1 MSAPDT
7 TAIQKA
13 SARPGPFDWYRNINQ
28 QERRTF
34 WSCKIGYGLDGM
46 DTQMLSFVVPTLIA
60 MWGITTGQAGLIH
73 TSTLIASAIG
83 GWVAGIL
90 SDRIGRVRTLQ
101 LTVLWFAFFTFLCGF
116 AQNYEQLLIA
126 RTLMG
131 FGFGGEWT
139 AGAVLIGEVI
149 RAQDRGKAVG
159 MVQSGW
165 ALGWG
170 LTAILYALLFSIMP
184 PEDAWRALFIL
195 GIVPAIFVIFVRR
208 LVKDPEI
215 YREAKARQEPSNPS
229 KFYEIFAPGMLFTTI
244 RASLLT
250 TGALGGYYAITSWLP
265 TFLKNE
271 RGLSVLGTGGYLAMV
286 IIGSYVGYVI
296 SAYLTDILGRKKNFI
311 LFAVGSFTIVL
322 LYTQLPVSNGVMLW
336 LGFPLGFFASGIFSG
351 MGAFLTELF
360 PTRIRGSGQGFC
372 YNIGR
377 ALAALFPLL
386 IGLLSQTVPLSVG
399 IGAFA
404 AVSYGVVILAAL
416 SLPETRGKQLDAQ
429 QLITCGHVLRIC
441 PAAKKNK
448 AYRSV
453 HREPPATELRHRREL
468 RQLDHGSGRRGHAL
482 HRLRQHRLRF
492 PCRRPE
498 HHAQDRQPGPQP
510 RRADWCAPGVS
521 GSGGIWPSFHG
532 LFHPG
537 TSGHSALPDRRPRR
551 YLPGPGRAR
560 QLRQTPR
567 CDVQRHDGQPGA
579 IACGAASRGVL

>member
-1 MSAPDT
+1 MSTPDSLDV
-7 TAIQKA
+7 AKA
-13 SARPGPFDWYRNINQ
+13 EGPPGPFAWYRRINQ

-46 DTQMLSFVVPTLIA
+46 DTQMLSFVIPTLIA
-60 MWGITTGQAGLIH
+60 MWGITTGQAGLIS
-73 TSTLIASAIG
+73 TSTLISSALG
-83 GWVAGIL
+83 GWIAGIL

-101 LTVLWFAFFTFLCGF
+101 LTVLWFAFFTFLCGL
-116 AQNYEQLLIA
+116 AQNYNQLLVA

-139 AGAVLIGEVI
+139 AGAVLMGEVI

-170 LTAILYALLFSIMP
+170 MAALLYALLFSLLP
-184 PEDAWRALFIL
+184 PEDAWRALFLL

-215 YREAKARQEPSNPS
+215 YRQAKAEEAPSNPAR
-229 KFYEIFAPGMLFTTI
+229 FYEIFAPGMLSTTI

-271 RGLSVLGTGGYLAMV
+271 RGLSVLSTGGYLAMV
-286 IIGSYVGYVI
+286 IIGSYAGYVI
-296 SAYLTDILGRKKNFI
+296 SAYLTDLLGRKRNFI
-311 LFAVGSFTIVL
+311 LFAVGSFIIVL
-322 LYTQLPVSNGVMLW
+322 LYTQLRVSNEVMLW

-399 IGAFA
+399 IGGFA

-416 SLPETRGKQLDAQ
+416 SLPETRGKQLQAQ
-429 QLITCGHVLRIC
+429 
-441 PAAKKNK
+441 
-448 AYRSV
+448 
-453 HREPPATELRHRREL
+453 
-468 RQLDHGSGRRGHAL
+468 
-482 HRLRQHRLRF
+482 
-492 PCRRPE
+492 
-498 HHAQDRQPGPQP
+498 
-510 RRADWCAPGVS
+510 
-521 GSGGIWPSFHG
+521 
-532 LFHPG
+532 
-537 TSGHSALPDRRPRR
+537 
-551 YLPGPGRAR
+551 
-560 QLRQTPR
+560 
-567 CDVQRHDGQPGA
+567 
-579 IACGAASRGVL
+579 